1 MTTQAEILIIG
12 GGLAGMAAARRANS
26 LGLKTSVIAN
36 STGSLPYTSGALDLI
51 AVYPTETKF
60 YHSKPWE
67 TLSDLLNQQP
77 DHPYSKVGLKGV
89 KDSIDDFMSYLEDS
103 PLKYYRRENENIAII
118 TGAGTIK
125 PTYAVQGSLKA
136 NVLALEQRKPTLIA
150 GFKGLT
156 DFAPEQVVENLQDRW
171 PGLVAQRLDL
181 TGLVDQKRRITVANI
196 ASEFEKVAF
205 RAEFAK
211 LVKPMLGQAKF
222 LGLPAILGMD
232 KVMDIVADL
241 ENRLG
246 VEVFEIP
253 LLSPALPGTRLANML
268 KNDLLADGI
277 SYRQGVPVDR
287 LEFEGDKVTVAHRQA
302 RRVDQAIPVSMMV
315 MATGRFFGGGLVA
328 EQHRIVEPLL
338 NTELEVPASRDD
350 WHMKTFLGAPGHPIN
365 RVGVKT
371 DEYLRPVGADGK
383 VLYKNISVAGAIL
396 DGHDWVREKSGAG
409 ISIATGY
416 AAVDALL
423 SSSEVEAE

>member
-1 MTTQAEILIIG
+1 MTRQDEILIVG

-60 YHSKPWE
+60 YHSHPFE
-67 TLSDLLNQQP
+67 TLSDLISQQTN
-77 DHPYSKVGLKGV
+77 HPYAKVGLKGI
-89 KDSIDDFMSYLEDS
+89 KDSIEDFMTYLQNS
-103 PLKYYRRENENIAII
+103 PLRYYRKDNENISII

-136 NVLALEQRKPTLIA
+136 NVSALEERRPTFIA

-156 DFAPEQVVENLQDRW
+156 DFSPEQVVENLQDRW
-171 PGLVAQRLDL
+171 PGLTGQRLDL
-181 TGLVDQKRRITVANI
+181 SGLVDENRRITVANL
-196 ASEFEKVAF
+196 AREFEKVSF
-205 RAEFAK
+205 RAEFVK
-211 LVKPMLGQAKF
+211 LVKPLLGQARF
-222 LGLPAILGMD
+222 LGLPALLGHD
-232 KVMDIVADL
+232 NVMDVIDDL

-246 VEVFEIP
+246 VQVFEIP

-268 KNDLLADGI
+268 KNDLLAKGI
-277 SYRQGVPVDR
+277 SYRQGVPVDK
-287 LEFEGDKVTVAHRQA
+287 LDCENNLVTAAYRQA
-302 RRVDQAIPVSMMV
+302 RRVEQKIPVKMMI

-328 EQHRIVEPLL
+328 DREKVVEPLL
-338 NTELEVPASRDD
+338 NLKLETPASRDD
-350 WHMKTFLGAPGHPIN
+350 WHMNTFLGAPGHPIN

-371 DEYLRPVGADGK
+371 DKYLRPVDQNGNT
-383 VLYKNISVAGAIL
+383 LYKNVAVAGAIL

-409 ISIATGY
+409 ISITTGY

-423 SSSEVEAE
+423 SSFRTEAE